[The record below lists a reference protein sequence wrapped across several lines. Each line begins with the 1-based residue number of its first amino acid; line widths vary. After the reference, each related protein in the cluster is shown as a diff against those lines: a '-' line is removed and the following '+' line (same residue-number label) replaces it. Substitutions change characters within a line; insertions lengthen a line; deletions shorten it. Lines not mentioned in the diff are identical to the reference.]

1 MLLLFKNGGKPPWRT
16 ARTASNML
24 TEERLCKRRSGAAS
38 MQLYGGCAPLPAA
51 LPEPRSSQILR
62 AACAKPSTQSLGDA
76 RTCVSSYGISWA
88 RS

>member
-1 MLLLFKNGGKPPWRT
+1 
-16 ARTASNML
+16 ML
-24 TEERLCKRRSGAAS
+24 TEERLCKQRSGAAS

-51 LPEPRSSQILR
+51 LPEPQSSQTLR
-62 AACAKPSTQSLGDA
+62 AACAKPSAQSLGDA